1 MNVVDMDY
9 VKILISVNVL
19 MGLMDC
25 LHGQVMIAHLEC
37 VQSKLKIRF

>member
-19 MGLMDC
+19 MELMDY
-25 LHGQVMIAHLEC
+25 LLGLVMIAHLEC